1 MALRIDRAGEFTSKQ
16 FYSYCEE
23 FGIKHQLTAQY
34 TLEQNG
40 VAEHKNRTLVEM
52 ARCLLKQRGLPTDL
66 QVEAIVTAV
75 YLRNKS
81 PTRALED
88 CTPYEAIT
96 NTKPSMKHLR
106 VFICLAFVYI
116 NSQQR
121 TKFDPKSEKKGL
133 HWLQLRVKS
142 L

>member
-1 MALRIDRAGEFTSKQ
+1 MLFTELVQADLCRPMQTKSHGDNYYLMLFTNDCTRYSWVYFLHTKSQAFQQFKVFRSFAEKQYGKPLMALRIDRAGEFTSKQ

-66 QVEAIVTAV
+66 
-75 YLRNKS
+75 
-81 PTRALED
+81 
-88 CTPYEAIT
+88 
-96 NTKPSMKHLR
+96 
-106 VFICLAFVYI
+106 
-116 NSQQR
+116 
-121 TKFDPKSEKKGL
+121 
-133 HWLQLRVKS
+133 
-142 L
+142 